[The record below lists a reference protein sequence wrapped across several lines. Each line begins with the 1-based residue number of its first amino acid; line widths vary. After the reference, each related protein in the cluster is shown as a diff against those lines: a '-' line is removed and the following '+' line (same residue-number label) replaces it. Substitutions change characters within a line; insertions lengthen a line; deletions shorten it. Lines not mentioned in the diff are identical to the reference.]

1 MTPKVDRRRL
11 ATPGIKSNASISAAD
26 RQRSRTWRNRVLV
39 AAIVSMLGTLIA
51 LGWRSS
57 ESLAA
62 PVARGTPAAVM
73 ADIAPATSRP
83 TLAPRQ
89 GTATPGPGGAP
100 AQVSAKAPTD
110 EAIPSPLVAEP
121 GVIDLGLMPPNT
133 TREGS
138 AIVRNPTNEIIKI
151 RDVRS
156 SCKCTTTEPHLN
168 HVLPPGATMP
178 VNVVFEGNDVIGEK
192 NQRLFVSAEGYA
204 PLVIPVKAEI
214 VLPIRVTPGWVK
226 FFTEE
231 EQLPT
236 GLITLEALDG
246 RPFQV
251 LSSGGRTPVFT
262 DDFKAGDAPR
272 TKYQLRYDVAE
283 YVTPDPVDSRMPWWW
298 VIETDHP
305 GAPLLDVRVRS
316 MQTAV
321 AHRKEFW
328 PPGTKEHPRRWT
340 IDPNLRSVV
349 GVFESGRS
357 KEFLIK
363 VENANGVELVN
374 VKPVTTDLIAD
385 AAIVGTV
392 EADGEK
398 FYKVRVTPKAGVRGV
413 FQGLILFTAS
423 DDLHLGQWVIG
434 TVR

>member
-1 MTPKVDRRRL
+1 MTPKVDRRRV
-11 ATPGIKSNASISAAD
+11 ATPDIKSNASITAVD
-26 RQRSRTWRNRVLV
+26 CRRSRSWRNRILV
-39 AAIVSMLGTLIA
+39 AAIVSTLGVLIA
-51 LGWRSS
+51 LGWRHS
-57 ESLAA
+57 EALTA
-62 PVARGTPAAVM
+62 PAAIGVPTALT
-73 ADIAPATSRP
+73 ADASSAPSRP
-83 TLAPRQ
+83 TLAPRP
-89 GTATPGPGGAP
+89 ATPDRAP
-100 AQVSAKAPTD
+100 AQVTEKAPAD
-110 EAIPSPLVAEP
+110 EALPSPLVAEP
-121 GVIDLGLMPPNT
+121 DVIDLGLMPPNT

-138 AIVRNPTNEIIKI
+138 AIVRNPTNETIKI

-156 SCKCTTTEPHLN
+156 SCKCTTTEPYLN
-168 HVLPPGATMP
+168 HVLPPGATIP
-178 VNVVFEGNDVIGEK
+178 VKVVFEGNDVIGQK

-226 FFTEE
+226 FYSEE
-231 EQLPT
+231 GQLPT
-236 GLITLEALDG
+236 GIITLEALDG

-251 LSSGGRTPVFT
+251 LSSGGRAPVFA
-262 DDFKAGDAPR
+262 DDYKAGDPPR
-272 TKYQLRYDVAE
+272 AKYQLRYDVAE
-283 YVTPDPVDSRMPWWW
+283 YVTPNPADSRMPWWW
-298 VIETDHP
+298 VVETDHP

-340 IDPNLRSVV
+340 IEPNLRNVV
-349 GVFESGRS
+349 GVFEPGRS
-357 KEFLIK
+357 KELLVKLEKADGIELIS
-363 VENANGVELVN
+363 

-398 FYKVRVTPKAGVRGV
+398 FYKVRVTPKEDVRGV

-423 DDLHLGQWVIG
+423 DNLQLGQWVIG